1 MIKWSDHLD
10 GWYQNEWSWWSWSVW
25 VEWCLAGGFG
35 TTKTGRSSA
44 RRAHRSVFGQK
55 YTFLDNLRL
64 QVPQM
69 FYPVEREMT
78 LSAGDVVAARCT
90 MVNTR
95 DRWWHIYHIL
105 YHKYISLSNVISL
118 LTNPAVSMWRLQINM
133 TQITSTNQQ
142 FMVSSK
148 ISWHDRTT
156 VVGPTGE
163 DEMCNFYMM
172 YWVQGKDTIQ
182 PNTCFTR

>member
-1 MIKWSDHLD
+1 MDDGDHLD
-10 GWYQNEWSWWSWSVW
+10 GWYQNERSWWSWSVW

-44 RRAHRSVFGQK
+44 RRAHRLFLGQK
-55 YTFLDNLRL
+55 YTFLDNLRLHFWL

-90 MVNTR
+90 MVNNR

-105 YHKYISLSNVISL
+105 YHKYFSVSNVISL
-118 LTNPAVSMWRLQINM
+118 CFEHQGRGDYLSFLGVIGSVEKFPLVEFQLYFLIFKPEFTWILGH
-133 TQITSTNQQ
+133 
-142 FMVSSK
+142 F
-148 ISWHDRTT
+148 RT
-156 VVGPTGE
+156 
-163 DEMCNFYMM
+163 F
-172 YWVQGKDTIQ
+172 
-182 PNTCFTR
+182 